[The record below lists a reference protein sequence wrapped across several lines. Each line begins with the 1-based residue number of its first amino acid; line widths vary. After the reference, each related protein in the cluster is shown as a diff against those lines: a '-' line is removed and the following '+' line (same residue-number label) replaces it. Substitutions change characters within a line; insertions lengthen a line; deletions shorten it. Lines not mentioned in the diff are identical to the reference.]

1 MESKDIGFYTMKTIH
16 QFFESKGVKSMKE
29 TITIH
34 QAELWMEEY
43 CRSLLF
49 FAAEKVKKK
58 EVEIPSGLK
67 IITTEID
74 KESITN
80 LIDKI

>member
-1 MESKDIGFYTMKTIH
+1 MKTIH
-16 QFFESKGVKSMKE
+16 QFFESKGVKSMGE

-43 CRSLLF
+43 CRSLLL
-49 FAAEKVKKK
+49 FAA
-58 EVEIPSGLK
+58 
-67 IITTEID
+67 EID

-80 LIDKI
+80 LIDEI